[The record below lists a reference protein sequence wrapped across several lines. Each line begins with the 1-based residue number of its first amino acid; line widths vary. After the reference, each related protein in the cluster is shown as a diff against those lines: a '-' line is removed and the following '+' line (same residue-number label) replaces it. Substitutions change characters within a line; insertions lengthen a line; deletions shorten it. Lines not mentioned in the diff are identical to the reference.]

1 MNHRHLTH
9 EMYTAAAL
17 DDVVSRGGMQ
27 DWRDLRR
34 ALSDQPGLA
43 DKLERVC
50 LAHTADP
57 FAQRYHFWL
66 EYVRSRI
73 KAA

>member
-1 MNHRHLTH
+1 MIHRHLTH
-9 EMYTAAAL
+9 ELYTAAAL
-17 DDVVSRGGMQ
+17 DDIVSRGGMK

-34 ALSDQPGLA
+34 ALISQPDLA
-43 DKLERVC
+43 EKLERVC

-66 EYVRSRI
+66 EYVRRRVQAS
-73 KAA
+73 